1 MPVWIILLLLAF
13 VLSPLAM
20 LMPSRR
26 QRGRMDVRLQARR
39 MGLAMQLSREQ
50 WPHWLAI
57 EPPGQCPQYHR
68 ARRRGHE
75 DCWCYWQA
83 APGQWLNQW
92 REPCSDA
99 SLAEQ
104 LASLPVDVYKVEATT
119 QIIALYWGEREE
131 LDSLQK
137 IASFLLARA

>member
-57 EPPGQCPQYHR
+57 EPPGQC
-68 ARRRGHE
+68 
-75 DCWCYWQA
+75 
-83 APGQWLNQW
+83 LNQW
-92 REPCSDA
+92 REPCGDA

-119 QIIALYWGEREE
+119 QMIALYWGEREE

-137 IASFLLARA
+137 IASFLLEIGRASCRERV